1 MSLSD
6 LIRHVCRLDM
16 ATECF
21 GDGSKIRPSGQTS
34 RERQLAGSQIR
45 SEFMSTATTVIVAI
59 CALTNQRG

>member
-1 MSLSD
+1 
-6 LIRHVCRLDM
+6 M